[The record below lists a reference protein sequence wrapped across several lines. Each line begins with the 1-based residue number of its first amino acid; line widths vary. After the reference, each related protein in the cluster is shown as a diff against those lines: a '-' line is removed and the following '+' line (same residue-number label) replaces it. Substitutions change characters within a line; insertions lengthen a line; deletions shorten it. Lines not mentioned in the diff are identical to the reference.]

1 MLARTNWRVKVKVER
16 GRYFLFLFPLLE
28 KQINKYTIFICLVR
42 IPFFHTLNILLC
54 LQHVGCDNI
63 LESSVREDKC
73 RVCGGDGSTCDA
85 VEGFF
90 NETSPRGGG
99 ECVERTLP
107 HASVCLE

>member
-1 MLARTNWRVKVKVER
+1 MLARIYWRVKVKVER
-16 GRYFLFLFPLLE
+16 GKYCFDFLYWK
-28 KQINKYTIFICLVR
+28 KQVNKYAIFICLVR
-42 IPFFHTLNILLC
+42 IPLFHTLNILLC

-63 LESSVREDKC
+63 LESNVREDKC

-99 ECVERTLP
+99 ECVERSLP
-107 HASVCLE
+107 HASVYLE